1 MQKYKYHKIYK
12 IDTVCDQRDRRYLI
26 SIFLADL
33 IASGIFGIYRMLLHI
48 PVVSAFFNQLAGF
61 DFYACTNATFFPP
74 HHENLLDYTLKRSFN
89 ARQSRCNKKIEMG
102 AL

>member
-33 IASGIFGIYRMLLHI
+33 IASGIFGIYRMLFHI
-48 PVVSAFFNQLAGF
+48 PVVSAFLINLQDLISMPALMLHS
-61 DFYACTNATFFPP
+61 P
-74 HHENLLDYTLKRSFN
+74 HHENLLDYTLKRPFN